1 MLGGTGICVSTD
13 QKEKYT
19 LKEAVEQFEKQMIQ
33 NAILKEGNKKK
44 ASEALGCE
52 RTTFLKKCKRYEIE

>member
-1 MLGGTGICVSTD
+1 MEMGIAIFLGAFLIGIGALAYYRID
-13 QKEKYT
+13 KD
-19 LKEAVEQFEKQMIQ
+19 F
-33 NAILKEGNKKK
+33 KEGNKKK